1 MADTIANYTGNGT
14 QTDFVVPF
22 DYLKKSFVH
31 VYVDNGLTLL
41 TGGDYGDTGA
51 DYYFLDD
58 TTIRLKTA
66 PSEGEGIVVR
76 RYTSATERIVSFEDA
91 SILKATDL
99 DTSQLQ
105 AFHIAEE
112 ARDNV
117 KDAMLRDD
125 EGNWDAQNAR
135 IVNVADPVDD
145 QDAMTLGYYKND
157 KQSVI
162 DLKNETK
169 GYRDEALGF
178 RNEAEEF
185 KDTTEGYKD
194 DAEESKNLAKDW
206 AIKMDGKVVEE
217 GEEIDYSAKYWA
229 QSVAEMG
236 EAAKVVADNIED
248 VNTVADN
255 IDDVNTV
262 AGDLEGSFK
271 PPQFTDM
278 GRVGTGET
286 EEIEVTGG
294 NIKTVADSIEDVN
307 SVAGAIT
314 DGSLQTAIESVPITV
329 ENVRL
334 SNEAKEDAVAASN
347 KAKDWAI
354 KMDGKVTDEDTGL
367 EVDYS
372 SKYYADQAKA
382 SAEEANVS
390 ADVVTEAVTEGVSE
404 INTLSQ
410 QKITEITNAGT
421 DQVNTV
427 NTAGTTQ
434 VEAVNTAG
442 STQVSAVEDEGASQV
457 SAVTAEGT
465 KQTGLVTAEGTEQI
479 SLVEQKGDSVIA
491 IVDSSKDGLI
501 EELQTEGTTQI
512 GLIEAAGTTQV
523 GNVNT
528 AGTTQ
533 VGNVNDAGDTQVQ
546 AVNTAGTTQIAA
558 IGTAAEEA
566 IADLE
571 PYVAKA
577 QAWAEKTDGPVEG
590 GSYSAKYWA
599 NQASSGQLNADW
611 NETDSSNKGYIKN
624 KPDLSVY
631 AEKTYVDSALSSALV
646 YKGSVNTYANLPV
659 ASQKVGDMYN
669 VAQADSSHGIKAGD
683 NVAWNGSAWDVLAG
697 TTDLSAYLTKSSAAS
712 TYATKDD
719 LSSTNN
725 SIDTLETTVGTKAN
739 DSAVVKLTGNQTI
752 AGTKTFSSTI
762 AGNINGT
769 AKNVTE
775 KFSLTA
781 RGDIAYG
788 TNNGYVIDKSALAYW
803 NGRYND
809 NSSNLEYCRN
819 GNIVGT
825 TGNQT
830 IGGTKTFSSTIV
842 GSINGN
848 AATANTLKTARTI
861 NGTSFNGSAN
871 ININNIVSRGQVTAL
886 SGSTRGSIKGIQL
899 YEAYNN
905 GYPYQYGNVI
915 HMRGSR
921 ADYGGDN
928 EIMFTWNGTDRVFIR
943 SLRDT
948 ASAEWTE
955 WSELQVVRTDYG
967 RVGS

>member
-1 MADTIANYTGNGT
+1 MTNTIANYTGNGT

-31 VYVDNGLTLL
+31 VYVDNGLTIL

-66 PSEGEGIVVR
+66 PAEGEGIVVR

-117 KDAMLRDD
+117 KEAMLRGD

-178 RNEAEEF
+178 RNEAKEF
-185 KDTTEGYKD
+185 KDTAEGYKD

-229 QSVAEMG
+229 QSVAEVG

-248 VNTVADN
+248 VNSVADN

-286 EEIEVTGG
+286 EEIGVTGG
-294 NIKTVADSIEDVN
+294 NIKTVADNIEDVN
-307 SVAGAIT
+307 SVADAIQ
-314 DGSLQTAIESVPITV
+314 DGSLQMAIDSVPVTV

-334 SNEAKEDAVAASN
+334 SNEAKDGAVAASN

-354 KMDGKVTDEDTGL
+354 KMDGKVTDDEGL

-390 ADVVTEAVTEGVSE
+390 ADVATEAVTEGVSE
-404 INTLSQ
+404 INALSQ
-410 QKITEITNAGT
+410 QKVTEITNAGT
-421 DQVNTV
+421 TQVNNV

-434 VEAVNTAG
+434 VKAVNTAG
-442 STQVSAVEDEGASQV
+442 STQVDKVNTTGTTQVKAVNTAGSTQVKAVNTAGSTQV

-465 KQTGLVTAEGTEQI
+465 KQTGIVTAKGTEQI
-479 SLVEQKGDSVIA
+479 ALVGQKGDSVVA
-491 IVDSSKDGLI
+491 IIDSSKDGLI
-501 EELQTEGTTQI
+501 EELQTEGETQI
-512 GLIEAAGTTQV
+512 GLIETAGSTQV
-523 GNVNT
+523 GKVNT

-533 VGNVNDAGDTQVQ
+533 VKAVNTAGSTQVDK
-546 AVNTAGTTQIAA
+546 VNTAGTTQVKAVNTAGTAQIAA
-558 IGTAAEEA
+558 IGTATEEA

-571 PYVAKA
+571 PYVEKA
-577 QAWAEKTDGPVEG
+577 QAWAEKTDGHVEG

-599 NQASSGQLNADW
+599 NQALSAQFRADW

-631 AEKTYVDSALSSALV
+631 AKKTYVDSALSSALV

-669 VAQADSSHGIKAGD
+669 VARADSSHGIKAGD

-697 TTDLSAYLTKSSAAS
+697 AVDLSAYLTKSSASS
-712 TYATKDD
+712 TYATIDD
-719 LSSTNN
+719 LEATNN
-725 SIDTLETTVGTKAN
+725 SLDTLKTTVGTKAN

-752 AGTKTFSSTI
+752 AGTKTFS
-762 AGNINGT
+762 
-769 AKNVTE
+769 E
-775 KFSLTA
+775 
-781 RGDIAYG
+781 
-788 TNNGYVIDKSALAYW
+788 
-803 NGRYND
+803 
-809 NSSNLEYCRN
+809 
-819 GNIVGT
+819 
-825 TGNQT
+825 
-830 IGGTKTFSSTIV
+830 TIV

-848 AATANTLKTARTI
+848 AATADKLKTARTI

-921 ADYGGDN
+921 DDYGGDN
-928 EIMFTWNGTDRVFIR
+928 EIMFTWNDSDRVFIR
-943 SLRDT
+943 SLRN
-948 ASAEWTE
+948 SATSEWTK

>member
-31 VYVDNGLTLL
+31 VYVNNGFSLL

-66 PSEGEGIVVR
+66 PAEGEGIVVR

-125 EGNWDAQNAR
+125 EGNWDAQNTR

-145 QDAMTLGYYKND
+145 QDAMTLGYYKKD

-185 KDTTEGYKD
+185 KDTTKGYKD

-206 AIKMDGKVVEE
+206 AVKMDGKVVEE

-236 EAAKVVADNIED
+236 EAAKVVADNIDD

-255 IDDVNTV
+255 IDNVNTV
-262 AGDLEGSFK
+262 AGDLEGTFK

-294 NIKTVADSIEDVN
+294 NIKTVSDNIEDVN
-307 SVAGAIT
+307 SVASAIE
-314 DGSLQTAIESVPITV
+314 DGSLQTAIDSVPVTV

-334 SNEAKEDAVAASN
+334 SNEAKDGAVAASN

-354 KMDGKVTDEDTGL
+354 KMDGKVTDDAGL

-390 ADVVTEAVTEGVSE
+390 ADVVTEAVTEGVSQ
-404 INTLSQ
+404 INALSQ
-410 QKITEITNAGT
+410 QNVTEITNAGT
-421 DQVNTV
+421 EQVNNV
-427 NTAGTTQ
+427 NTAGTAQ

-465 KQTGLVTAEGTEQI
+465 KQTGLVTAEGTNQI
-479 SLVEQKGDSVIA
+479 TLVGQKGDSVIA
-491 IVDSSKDGLI
+491 TIDSSKDGLI
-501 EELQTEGTTQI
+501 EELQTEGTAQI
-512 GLIEAAGTTQV
+512 GLIETAGTTQV

-533 VGNVNDAGDTQVQ
+533 VSNVNDAGDTQVQ
-546 AVNTAGTTQIAA
+546 AVNTAGTNQISA

-571 PYVAKA
+571 PYVEKA

-646 YKGSVNTYANLPV
+646 YQGSVNTYADLPV

-683 NVAWNGSAWDVLAG
+683 NVAWNGTAWDVLAG
-697 TTDLSAYLTKSSAAS
+697 AVDLSAYLTKSSAAS
-712 TYATKDD
+712 TYATIDD
-719 LSSTNN
+719 LDTTNN

-769 AKNVTE
+769 ARNVTE
-775 KFSLTA
+775 RYTKTS
-781 RGDIAYG
+781 RGDIEYG
-788 TNNGYVIDKSALAYW
+788 ENNNYLIDKAALAFW
-803 NGRYND
+803 NGRYSGT
-809 NSSNLEYCRN
+809 SSNLEYCRY
-819 GNIVGT
+819 GT
-825 TGNQT
+825 IIDTTRDQT
-830 IGGTKTFSSTIV
+830 IGGTKTFSETIV

-848 AATANTLKTARTI
+848 AATADKLKTARTI

-905 GYPYQYGNVI
+905 GYPYSYGNVI
-915 HMRGSR
+915 HMRGARES
-921 ADYGGDN
+921 YGGDN

-948 ASAEWTE
+948 ATSEWTE

>member
-1 MADTIANYTGNGT
+1 MSYKDSRVSYSIQRAVSDGSLTRIAVTI
-14 QTDFVVPF
+14 V
-22 DYLKKSFVH
+22 YLDKDDVSVWIDGDEIPLEGAEQYKWSWDGDDILFEQPIPKGLE
-31 VYVDNGLTLL
+31 VYVRRNSYRAGMFNVFNGRAEFSNKSMDENFLQLL
-41 TGGDYGDTGA
+41 YLAQEYSDGSGLRDVY
-51 DYYFLDD
+51 DD
-58 TTIRLKTA
+58 INMNGHKITNV
-66 PSEGEGIVVR
+66 GE
-76 RYTSATERIVSFEDA
+76 ATEDTDVITYGQYKRDA
-91 SILKATDL
+91 
-99 DTSQLQ
+99 
-105 AFHIAEE
+105 
-112 ARDNV
+112 
-117 KDAMLRDD
+117 
-125 EGNWDAQNAR
+125 EGAK
-135 IVNVADPVDD
+135 VA
-145 QDAMTLGYYKND
+145 
-157 KQSVI
+157 
-162 DLKNETK
+162 
-169 GYRDEALGF
+169 RDEA
-178 RNEAEEF
+178 EAAR
-185 KDTTEGYKD
+185 
-194 DAEESKNLAKDW
+194 DAAQQARDEAQAYSDNAEANSSLAKDW
-206 AIKMDGKVVEE
+206 AVKMDGKVQEDGHEV
-217 GEEIDYSAKYWA
+217 DYSAKYWA
-229 QSVAEMG
+229 QSVSEMG
-236 EAAKVVADNIED
+236 NAALVVADNIED

-255 IDDVNTV
+255 IDDVNAV
-262 AGDLEGSFK
+262 AGDLVGTFK
-271 PPQFTDM
+271 PLQFTDM

-307 SVAGAIT
+307 SVAGAIE
-314 DGSLQTAIESVPITV
+314 DGSLQIAINSIPITV

-334 SNEAKEDAVAASN
+334 SNEAKDDAVAASN

-354 KMDGKVTDEDTGL
+354 KIDGKVADDAGL

-372 SKYYADQAKA
+372 SKYYANQAKA

-390 ADVVTEAVTEGVSE
+390 ADVATEAVTEGVSQ
-404 INTLSQ
+404 INALSQ
-410 QKITEITNAGT
+410 QKVTEITNAGT
-421 DQVNTV
+421 TQVNNV

-434 VEAVNTAG
+434 IEAVNTAG
-442 STQVSAVEDEGASQV
+442 ATQVSAVEDEGASQV

-465 KQTGLVTAEGTEQI
+465 KQSGLVTAKGTNQI
-479 SLVEQKGDSVIA
+479 TLVEQKGDSVIA
-491 IVDSSKDGLI
+491 TVDASKDGLI
-501 EELQTEGTTQI
+501 EELQTEGTTQV
-512 GLIEAAGTTQV
+512 GLIQTAGTTQV
-523 GNVNT
+523 GKVNT

-533 VGNVNDAGDTQVQ
+533 VSNVNDAGDTQVQ

-558 IGTAAEEA
+558 IGTTTEEA

-571 PYVAKA
+571 PYVEKA

-590 GSYSAKYWA
+590 DSYSAKYWA

-611 NETDSSNKGYIKN
+611 NETNSSNKGYIKN

-646 YKGSVNTYANLPV
+646 YQGSVNTYADLPV

-697 TTDLSAYLTKSSAAS
+697 AVDLSAYLTKSSAAS
-712 TYATKDD
+712 TYATIDD
-719 LSSTNN
+719 LDATNN
-725 SIDTLETTVGTKAN
+725 SIDTLEATVGTKAN

-769 AKNVTE
+769 ARNVTE
-775 KFSLTA
+775 SYTKTA
-781 RGDIAYG
+781 RGDIGYG
-788 TNNGYVIDKSALAYW
+788 ENNNYLIDKAALAFW
-803 NGRYND
+803 NGRYSGT
-809 NSSNLEYCRN
+809 SSNLEYCRY
-819 GNIVGT
+819 GT
-825 TGNQT
+825 IIDTTRDQT
-830 IGGTKTFSSTIV
+830 IGGTKTFSETIV

-848 AATANTLKTARTI
+848 AATADKLKTARTI
-861 NGTSFNGSAN
+861 NGTSFNGTAN
-871 ININNIVSRGQVTAL
+871 ININNIISRGQVTAL

-905 GYPYQYGNVI
+905 GYPYSHGNVI

-928 EIMFTWNGTDRVFIR
+928 EIMFTWNGEDRVFIR

-948 ASAEWTE
+948 ATSEWTE

>member
-31 VYVDNGLTLL
+31 VYVNNGPSLL

-66 PSEGEGIVVR
+66 PAEGEGIVVR

-125 EGNWDAQNAR
+125 EGNWDAQNTR

-145 QDAMTLGYYKND
+145 QDAMTLGYYKKD

-185 KDTTEGYKD
+185 KDTTKGYKD

-206 AIKMDGKVVEE
+206 AVKMDGKVVEE

-229 QSVAEMG
+229 QSVSKMG
-236 EAAKVVADNIED
+236 NAALVVADNIED

-262 AGDLEGSFK
+262 AGDLVGTVK

-278 GRVGTGET
+278 GRVGSGET

-294 NIKTVADSIEDVN
+294 NIKTVADNIEDVN
-307 SVAGAIT
+307 SVASAIE
-314 DGSLQTAIESVPITV
+314 DGSLQIAIDSVPVTV

-334 SNEAKEDAVAASN
+334 SNEAKDDAVAASN
-347 KAKDWAI
+347 KAKDWAT
-354 KMDGKVTDEDTGL
+354 KMDGKVTDDAGL

-390 ADVVTEAVTEGVSE
+390 ADVVTEAVTGGVSQ
-404 INTLSQ
+404 INALSQ
-410 QKITEITNAGT
+410 QKVTEITNAGT
-421 DQVNTV
+421 AQVNNV

-465 KQTGLVTAEGTEQI
+465 KQIGLVTAEGTNQI

-491 IVDSSKDGLI
+491 TVNSSKDGLI
-501 EELQTEGTTQI
+501 AELQTEGTTQI
-512 GLIEAAGTTQV
+512 GLIQTAGTTQV

-533 VGNVNDAGDTQVQ
+533 VSNVNDAGDTQVQ
-546 AVNTAGTTQIAA
+546 AVNTAGATQIAA
-558 IGTAAEEA
+558 IGTTTEEA

-571 PYVAKA
+571 SYVEKA

-646 YKGSVNTYANLPV
+646 YQGSVNTYADLPV

-697 TTDLSAYLTKSSAAS
+697 AVDLSAYLTKSSAAS
-712 TYATKDD
+712 TYATIDD
-719 LSSTNN
+719 LDATNN

-739 DSAVVKLTGNQTI
+739 DSAVVKLTGDQTI

-769 AKNVTE
+769 ARNVTE
-775 KFSLTA
+775 RYTKMG
-781 RGDIAYG
+781 RGDIGYG
-788 TNNGYVIDKSALAYW
+788 ENNNYLIDKAALAFW
-803 NGRYND
+803 NGRYSRS
-809 NSSNLEYCRN
+809 SSNLEYCRY
-819 GNIVGT
+819 GIIIDT
-825 TGNQT
+825 TRDQT
-830 IGGTKTFSSTIV
+830 IGGTKTFSETIV

-848 AATANTLKTARTI
+848 ADTADKLKTARTI
-861 NGTSFNGSAN
+861 NGTSFNGTAN

-905 GYPYQYGNVI
+905 GYPYSYGNVI
-915 HMRGSR
+915 HMRGSS

-928 EIMFTWNGTDRVFIR
+928 EIMFTWDGTDRVFIR
-943 SLRDT
+943 SLKDT
-948 ASAEWTE
+948 ATSEWTK

>member
-66 PSEGEGIVVR
+66 PAEGEGIVVR

-105 AFHIAEE
+105 AFHVAEE
-112 ARDNV
+112 ARDNA

-178 RNEAEEF
+178 RNEAEGF
-185 KDTTEGYKD
+185 KDTAEGYKD

-229 QSVAEMG
+229 QSVAEVG

-294 NIKTVADSIEDVN
+294 NIKTVADNIEDVN
-307 SVAGAIT
+307 SVAGAIE
-314 DGSLQTAIESVPITV
+314 DGSLQIAIDSVPVTV

-334 SNEAKEDAVAASN
+334 SNEAKDGAVAASN

-354 KMDGKVTDEDTGL
+354 KMDGKVTDDAGL

-372 SKYYADQAKA
+372 SKYYAVQAKA

-390 ADVVTEAVTEGVSE
+390 ADVATEAVTEGVSQ

-410 QKITEITNAGT
+410 QKVTEITSAGT
-421 DQVNTV
+421 TQVNNV

-465 KQTGLVTAEGTEQI
+465 KQSGLVTSKGTEQI
-479 SLVEQKGDSVIA
+479 ALVGQKGDSVVA
-491 IVDSSKDGLI
+491 IIESSKDGLI
-501 EELQTEGTTQI
+501 EELQTEGETQI
-512 GLIEAAGTTQV
+512 GLIETAGTTQV
-523 GNVNT
+523 GKVNT

-571 PYVAKA
+571 SYVEKA

-599 NQASSGQLNADW
+599 NQALSGQLNADW

-669 VAQADSSHGIKAGD
+669 VAQADSSHNIKAGD

-697 TTDLSAYLTKSSAAS
+697 TVDLSAYLTKSSASS
-712 TYATKDD
+712 TYATIDD
-719 LSSTNN
+719 LDATNN
-725 SIDTLETTVGTKAN
+725 SLDTLETTVGTKAN

-769 AKNVTE
+769 ARNVIERYT
-775 KFSLTA
+775 KTSS
-781 RGDIAYG
+781 GDIEYG
-788 TNNGYVIDKSALAYW
+788 ENNNYLIDKAALAFW
-803 NGRYND
+803 NGRYSGT
-809 NSSNLEYCRN
+809 SSYLEFCRY
-819 GNIVGT
+819 GT
-825 TGNQT
+825 IIDTTRDQT
-830 IGGTKTFSSTIV
+830 IGGTKTFSKTIV

-848 AATANTLKTARTI
+848 AATADKLKTARTI

-871 ININNIVSRGQVTAL
+871 ININNIVSRGLVTAL

-905 GYPYQYGNVI
+905 GYPYSYGNVI

-921 ADYGGDN
+921 ESYGGDN
-928 EIMFTWNGTDRVFIR
+928 EIMFTWDGTDRVFIR
-943 SLRDT
+943 SLKDT
-948 ASAEWTE
+948 ATSEWTE

>member
-1 MADTIANYTGNGT
+1 MADTITNYTGNGT

-66 PSEGEGIVVR
+66 PAEGEGIVVR

-125 EGNWDAQNAR
+125 EGNWDAQNTR

-145 QDAMTLGYYKND
+145 QDAMTLGYYLND

-185 KDTTEGYKD
+185 KDTAEGYKD

-236 EAAKVVADNIED
+236 EAAIVVADNIED
-248 VNTVADN
+248 VTTVADN

-286 EEIEVTGG
+286 EEIEITGG
-294 NIKTVADSIEDVN
+294 NIKTVADNIEDVN
-307 SVAGAIT
+307 SVADAIQ
-314 DGSLQTAIESVPITV
+314 DGSLQTAIDSVPVTV

-334 SNEAKEDAVAASN
+334 SNEAKDGAVAASN

-354 KMDGKVTDEDTGL
+354 KMDGKVTDDAGL

-390 ADVVTEAVTEGVSE
+390 ADVATEAVTEGVSE

-410 QKITEITNAGT
+410 QKVTEITNAGT
-421 DQVNTV
+421 TQVNNV

-479 SLVEQKGDSVIA
+479 ALVGQKGDSVIA
-491 IVDSSKDGLI
+491 IIDSSKDGLI
-501 EELQTEGTTQI
+501 EELQTEGETQI
-512 GLIEAAGTTQV
+512 GLIETAGSTQV
-523 GNVNT
+523 GKVNT

-571 PYVAKA
+571 PYVEKA

-611 NETDSSNKGYIKN
+611 NETDSSNSGYIKN

-646 YKGSVNTYANLPV
+646 YQGSVNTYADLPV

-697 TTDLSAYLTKSSAAS
+697 AVDLSAYLTKSSAAS
-712 TYATKDD
+712 TYATIDD
-719 LSSTNN
+719 LDATNN
-725 SIDTLETTVGTKAN
+725 SINTLKTTVGTKAN

-769 AKNVTE
+769 ARNVTE
-775 KFSLTA
+775 RYTKTSS
-781 RGDIAYG
+781 GDIEYG
-788 TNNGYVIDKSALAYW
+788 ENNNYLIDKAALAFW
-803 NGRYND
+803 NGRYSGT
-809 NSSNLEYCRN
+809 SSNLEYCRY
-819 GNIVGT
+819 GT
-825 TGNQT
+825 IIDTTRDQT
-830 IGGTKTFSSTIV
+830 IGGTKTFSKTIV

-848 AATANTLKTARTI
+848 AATADRLKTARTI
-861 NGTSFNGSAN
+861 NGTSFNGTAN

-905 GYPYQYGNVI
+905 GYPYQCGNVI
-915 HMRGSR
+915 HMRGAR

-928 EIMFTWNGTDRVFIR
+928 EIMFTWQGTDRVFIR

-948 ASAEWTE
+948 ASSEWTK

>member
-22 DYLKKSFVH
+22 DYLKKSFVR
-31 VYVDNGLTLL
+31 VYLDSSTLL

-51 DYYFLDD
+51 DYYFLDK
-58 TTIRLKTA
+58 TTVRLKTA
-66 PSEGEGIVVR
+66 PADGVLVTIR
-76 RYTSATERIVSFEDA
+76 RYTSATERIVSFKDA
-91 SILKATDL
+91 SLLKANDL

-105 AFHIAEE
+105 SFHIAEE
-112 ARDNV
+112 ARDVINDALI
-117 KDAMLRDD
+117 KDDD
-125 EGNWDAQNAR
+125 GNWDAQGNR
-135 IVNVADPVDD
+135 ITNVGDPVDGK
-145 QDAMTLGYYKND
+145 DAINLEWYNKDAGKVQQN
-157 KQSVI
+157 
-162 DLKNETK
+162 
-169 GYRDEALGF
+169 RDESLQFRNEAEGF

-206 AIKMDGKVVEE
+206 AVKMDGKVVEE
-217 GEEIDYSAKYWA
+217 GKEIDYSAKYWA
-229 QSVAEMG
+229 QSVAEIG

-294 NIKTVADSIEDVN
+294 NIKTVADNIEDIN
-307 SVAGAIT
+307 SVAGAIE
-314 DGSLQTAIESVPITV
+314 DGSLQIAIDSVPVTV

-334 SNEAKEDAVAASN
+334 SNEAKDGAVAASN

-354 KMDGKVTDEDTGL
+354 KMDGKVTDDAGL

-390 ADVVTEAVTEGVSE
+390 ADVATEAVTEGVSQ
-404 INTLSQ
+404 IKTLSQ
-410 QKITEITNAGT
+410 QKVTEITNAGT
-421 DQVNTV
+421 TQVNKV

-434 VEAVNTAG
+434 VKAVNTAG

-465 KQTGLVTAEGTEQI
+465 KQIERVTAKGTNQI
-479 SLVEQKGDSVIA
+479 TLVGQKGDSVIA
-491 IVDSSKDGLI
+491 ILESSKDGLI
-501 EELQTEGTTQI
+501 EELQTEGETQI
-512 GLIEAAGTTQV
+512 GLIETAGTTQV

-590 GSYSAKYWA
+590 DSYGAKYWA
-599 NQASSGQLNADW
+599 NQAARGQINADW

-631 AEKTYVDSALSSALV
+631 AEKTYVDSTLSSALV
-646 YKGSVNTYANLPV
+646 YKGSVKTYDNLPV

-669 VAQADSSHGIKAGD
+669 VSQADSAHKIKAGD
-683 NVAWNGSAWDVLAG
+683 NVAWDGRVWDVLAG
-697 TTDLSAYLTKSSAAS
+697 TVDLSAFLTKSSASS
-712 TYATKDD
+712 TYATIDD
-719 LSSTNN
+719 LDATNN
-725 SIDTLETTVGTKAN
+725 SIDTLETNVGTKAN
-739 DSAVVKLTGNQTI
+739 DSAVVKL
-752 AGTKTFSSTI
+752 
-762 AGNINGT
+762 
-769 AKNVTE
+769 
-775 KFSLTA
+775 
-781 RGDIAYG
+781 
-788 TNNGYVIDKSALAYW
+788 
-803 NGRYND
+803 
-809 NSSNLEYCRN
+809 
-819 GNIVGT
+819 

-848 AATANTLKTARTI
+848 AATANALKTARTI

-871 ININNIVSRGQVTAL
+871 IDINNIVSRGLVTAL
-886 SGSTRGSIKGIQL
+886 TGSTRGSIKGIQL

-921 ADYGGDN
+921 EEHGGDN

-948 ASAEWTE
+948 ASSEWTA

>member
-1 MADTIANYTGNGT
+1 MTNTIANYTGNGT

-31 VYVDNGLTLL
+31 VYVDNGLTIL

-66 PSEGEGIVVR
+66 PAEGEGIVVR

-117 KDAMLRDD
+117 KEAMLRGD

-178 RNEAEEF
+178 RNEAKEF
-185 KDTTEGYKD
+185 KDTAEGYKD

-229 QSVAEMG
+229 QSVAEVG

-248 VNTVADN
+248 VNSVADN

-286 EEIEVTGG
+286 EEIGVTGG
-294 NIKTVADSIEDVN
+294 NIKTVADNIEDVN
-307 SVAGAIT
+307 SVADAIQ
-314 DGSLQTAIESVPITV
+314 DGSLQMAIDSVPVTV

-334 SNEAKEDAVAASN
+334 SNEAKDGAVAASN

-354 KMDGKVTDEDTGL
+354 KMDGKVTDDEGL

-390 ADVVTEAVTEGVSE
+390 ADVATEAVTEGVSE
-404 INTLSQ
+404 INALSQ
-410 QKITEITNAGT
+410 QKVTEITNAGT
-421 DQVNTV
+421 TQVNNV

-434 VEAVNTAG
+434 VKAVNTAG
-442 STQVSAVEDEGASQV
+442 STQVDKVNTAGTTQVKAVNTAGSTQVKAVNTAGSTQV

-465 KQTGLVTAEGTEQI
+465 KQTGIVTAKGTEQI
-479 SLVEQKGDSVIA
+479 ALVGQKGDSVVA
-491 IVDSSKDGLI
+491 IIDSSKDGLI
-501 EELQTEGTTQI
+501 EELQTEGETQI
-512 GLIEAAGTTQV
+512 GLIETAGSTQV
-523 GNVNT
+523 GKVNT

-533 VGNVNDAGDTQVQ
+533 VKAVNTAGSTQVDK
-546 AVNTAGTTQIAA
+546 VNTAGTTQVKAVNTAGTAQIAA
-558 IGTAAEEA
+558 IGTATEEA

-571 PYVAKA
+571 PYVEKA
-577 QAWAEKTDGPVEG
+577 QAWAEKTDGHVEG
-590 GSYSAKYWA
+590 DSYSAKYWA
-599 NQASSGQLNADW
+599 NQALSAQFMADW

-631 AEKTYVDSALSSALV
+631 AKKTYVDSALSSALV

-669 VAQADSSHGIKAGD
+669 VARADSSHGIKAGD

-697 TTDLSAYLTKSSAAS
+697 AVDLSAYLTKSSASS
-712 TYATKDD
+712 TYATIDD
-719 LSSTNN
+719 LEATNN
-725 SIDTLETTVGTKAN
+725 SLDTLKTTVGTKAN

-752 AGTKTFSSTI
+752 AGTKTFS
-762 AGNINGT
+762 
-769 AKNVTE
+769 E
-775 KFSLTA
+775 
-781 RGDIAYG
+781 
-788 TNNGYVIDKSALAYW
+788 
-803 NGRYND
+803 
-809 NSSNLEYCRN
+809 
-819 GNIVGT
+819 
-825 TGNQT
+825 
-830 IGGTKTFSSTIV
+830 TIV

-848 AATANTLKTARTI
+848 AATADKLKTARTI

-921 ADYGGDN
+921 DDYGGDN
-928 EIMFTWNGTDRVFIR
+928 EIMFTWNGSDRVFIR
-943 SLRDT
+943 SLSN
-948 ASAEWTE
+948 SATSEWTK

>member
-1 MADTIANYTGNGT
+1 MADTIANYIGNGT

-22 DYLKKSFVH
+22 DYLKKRFVH
-31 VYVDNGLTLL
+31 VYIDNGLTLL

-66 PSEGEGIVVR
+66 PAKGEDIVVR
-76 RYTSATERIVSFEDA
+76 RYTPATERIVSFEDA

-112 ARDNV
+112 ARDNA

-145 QDAMTLGYYKND
+145 QDAMTLGYYLND

-178 RNEAEEF
+178 RNKAEEF
-185 KDTTEGYKD
+185 KNTTKGYKD
-194 DAEESKNLAKDW
+194 DAEESKNIAKDW
-206 AIKMDGKVVEE
+206 ASKMDGKVVEE
-217 GEEIDYSAKYWA
+217 GKEIDYSAKYWA

-236 EAAKVVADNIED
+236 EAAKVVANNIED

-255 IDDVNTV
+255 IDDVNKV

-271 PPQFTDM
+271 PPKFTNM

-286 EEIEVTGG
+286 EELEVTGG
-294 NIKTVADSIEDVN
+294 NIKTVADNIEDVH
-307 SVAGAIT
+307 SVAGTIK
-314 DGSLQTAIESVPITV
+314 DGSLQTAIDSVPVTV

-334 SNEAKEDAVAASN
+334 SNKAKDDAVAASN

-354 KMDGKVTDEDTGL
+354 KMDSKVTDDEGL
-367 EVDYS
+367 GVDYS

-390 ADVVTEAVTEGVSE
+390 ADVATEAATEGVSQ
-404 INTLSQ
+404 IKALAK
-410 QKITEITNAGT
+410 QKVTEITNAGT
-421 DQVNTV
+421 TQVNNV

-434 VEAVNTAG
+434 VKAVNTAG

-457 SAVTAEGT
+457 SAVAAEGT
-465 KQTGLVTAEGTEQI
+465 KQSGLVAAKGTEQI
-479 SLVEQKGDSVIA
+479 ALVGQKGDSVVA
-491 IVDSSKDGLI
+491 ILDSSKDGLI
-501 EELQTEGTTQI
+501 EELQTEGATQI
-512 GLIEAAGTTQV
+512 GLIETAGTTQV

-546 AVNTAGTTQIAA
+546 AVNTAGATQIAA
-558 IGTAAEEA
+558 IGTTAEKA

-571 PYVAKA
+571 PYVEKA

-590 GSYSAKYWA
+590 DSYSAKYWA
-599 NQASSGQLNADW
+599 NQAARGQLNADW
-611 NETDSSNKGYIKN
+611 NETDSSNKGYIMN

-631 AEKTYVDSALSSALV
+631 AEKAYVDSALSSALV
-646 YKGSVNTYANLPV
+646 YKGSVDTYANLPV
-659 ASQKVGDMYN
+659 ESQKVGDMYN
-669 VAQADSSHGIKAGD
+669 VAQADSSHNIKAGD
-683 NVAWNGSAWDVLAG
+683 NVAWNGSAWDALAG
-697 TTDLSAYLTKSSAAS
+697 TVDLSAYLTKSSASS
-712 TYATKDD
+712 TYATIDD
-719 LSSTNN
+719 LDATNN
-725 SIDTLETTVGTKAN
+725 SLDTLETTVGTKAN

-769 AKNVTE
+769 ARNVTE
-775 KFSLTA
+775 KFSMTA
-781 RGDIAYG
+781 RGDIEYG
-788 TNNGYVIDKSALAYW
+788 TNNGYVVDKTVLAHW
-803 NGRYND
+803 NGRYN
-809 NSSNLEYCRN
+809 NSSSSLEFCRN
-819 GNIVGT
+819 GDIVGT

-861 NGTSFNGSAN
+861 NGTSFDGSAN
-871 ININNIVSRGQVTAL
+871 IDINNIVSRGLVTAL

-905 GYPYQYGNVI
+905 GYPYQYGNII
-915 HMRGSR
+915 HMRG
-921 ADYGGDN
+921 AKEAYGGDN
-928 EIMFTWNGTDRVFIR
+928 EIMFTWHGTDRVFIR

-948 ASAEWTE
+948 ASSEWTA

>member
-66 PSEGEGIVVR
+66 PAEGEGIVVR

-125 EGNWDAQNAR
+125 EGNWDAQNTR

-145 QDAMTLGYYKND
+145 QDAMTLGYYKKD

-185 KDTTEGYKD
+185 KDTTKGYKD

-206 AIKMDGKVVEE
+206 AVKMDGKVVEE

-236 EAAKVVADNIED
+236 EAAKVVADNIDD

-262 AGDLEGSFK
+262 AGDLEGTFK

-278 GRVGTGET
+278 GRVGSGET

-294 NIKTVADSIEDVN
+294 NIKTVADNIEDVN
-307 SVAGAIT
+307 SVAGAIE
-314 DGSLQTAIESVPITV
+314 DGSLQTAIDSIPVTV

-334 SNEAKEDAVAASN
+334 SNEAKDDAVAASN
-347 KAKDWAI
+347 KAKDWAT
-354 KMDGKVTDEDTGL
+354 KMDGKVTDDAGL

-390 ADVVTEAVTEGVSE
+390 ADVVTEAVTDGVSQ
-404 INTLSQ
+404 INALSQ
-410 QKITEITNAGT
+410 QKVTEITNAGT
-421 DQVNTV
+421 EQVNNV
-427 NTAGTTQ
+427 NTAGTAQ

-465 KQTGLVTAEGTEQI
+465 KQTGLVTAKGTNQI
-479 SLVEQKGDSVIA
+479 TLVEQKGDSVIA
-491 IVDSSKDGLI
+491 TIDSSKDGLI

-512 GLIEAAGTTQV
+512 GLIKTAGTTQV

-533 VGNVNDAGDTQVQ
+533 VSNVNDAGDTQVQ

-571 PYVAKA
+571 PYVEKA

-611 NETDSSNKGYIKN
+611 NEKDSSNKGYIKN

-646 YKGSVNTYANLPV
+646 YQGSVNTYADLPV

-683 NVAWNGSAWDVLAG
+683 NVAWNGTAWDVLAG
-697 TTDLSAYLTKSSAAS
+697 AVDLSAYLTKSSAAS
-712 TYATKDD
+712 TYATIDD
-719 LSSTNN
+719 LDTTNN

-769 AKNVTE
+769 ARNVTE
-775 KFSLTA
+775 RYTKTS
-781 RGDIAYG
+781 RGDIGYG
-788 TNNGYVIDKSALAYW
+788 ENNNYLIDKAALAFW
-803 NGRYND
+803 NGRYSGT
-809 NSSNLEYCRN
+809 SSNLEYCRY
-819 GNIVGT
+819 GT
-825 TGNQT
+825 IIDTTRDQT
-830 IGGTKTFSSTIV
+830 IGGTKTFSETIV

-848 AATANTLKTARTI
+848 AATADKLKTARTI

-905 GYPYQYGNVI
+905 GYPYSYGNVI
-915 HMRGSR
+915 HMSGSR

-928 EIMFTWNGTDRVFIR
+928 EIMFTWKGTDRVFIR

-948 ASAEWTE
+948 GPSEWTE

>member
-66 PSEGEGIVVR
+66 PAEGEGIVVR
-76 RYTSATERIVSFEDA
+76 RYTSATKRIVSFEDA

-117 KDAMLRDD
+117 KDAMLRDV
-125 EGNWDAQNAR
+125 EGNWDAQNTR

-178 RNEAEEF
+178 RNEAEEI
-185 KDTTEGYKD
+185 KDTTKGYKD

-255 IDDVNTV
+255 IDDVKTV

-294 NIKTVADSIEDVN
+294 NIKTVADNIEDVN
-307 SVAGAIT
+307 SVAGAIE
-314 DGSLQTAIESVPITV
+314 DGSLQVAIDSVPVTV

-334 SNEAKEDAVAASN
+334 SNEAKDDAVAASN

-354 KMDGKVTDEDTGL
+354 KMDGKVTDDAGL

-372 SKYYADQAKA
+372 SKYYADQAKS

-390 ADVVTEAVTEGVSE
+390 ADVATEAVTDGVSQ

-410 QKITEITNAGT
+410 QKVTEITKAGT
-421 DQVNTV
+421 TQVNNV

-434 VEAVNTAG
+434 IEAVNTAG

-479 SLVEQKGDSVIA
+479 ALVGQKGDSVIA
-491 IVDSSKDGLI
+491 ILASSKDGLI

-512 GLIEAAGTTQV
+512 GLIETAGSTQV
-523 GNVNT
+523 GKVNT
-528 AGTTQ
+528 VGTTQ

-571 PYVAKA
+571 PYVEKA

-590 GSYSAKYWA
+590 DSYSAKYWA
-599 NQASSGQLNADW
+599 NQAARGQLNADW
-611 NETDSSNKGYIKN
+611 KETDSSNKGYIKN

-646 YKGSVNTYANLPV
+646 YKGTVKTYANLPV
-659 ASQKVGDMYN
+659 ASQKVGDVYN
-669 VAQADSSHGIKAGD
+669 IAQDDSAHKIKAGD
-683 NVAWNGSAWDVLAG
+683 NVAWDGRVWDVLAG
-697 TTDLSAYLTKSSAAS
+697 TVDLSAYLTKSSAAS
-712 TYATKDD
+712 TYATIDD
-719 LSSTNN
+719 LDATNN
-725 SIDTLETTVGTKAN
+725 SLDTLETTVGTKAN

-769 AKNVTE
+769 ARNVTE
-775 KFSLTA
+775 KFSMTA
-781 RGDIAYG
+781 RGDIGYG
-788 TNNGYVIDKSALAYW
+788 TNNGYVLDKTALAYW
-803 NGRYND
+803 DGRYN
-809 NSSNLEYCRN
+809 NSSSNLEYCRN
-819 GNIVGT
+819 GSIVGT
-825 TGNQT
+825 IGNQT
-830 IGGTKTFSSTIV
+830 IDGTKTFSSTIV

-886 SGSTRGSIKGIQL
+886 SDSTRGSIEGIQL
-899 YEAYNN
+899 YEVYNN
-905 GYPYQYGNVI
+905 GYPYRYGNVI
-915 HMRGSR
+915 HMRGTG
-921 ADYGGDN
+921 AAYGGDN
-928 EIMFTWNGTDRVFIR
+928 EIMFTWSGTDRVFIR
-943 SLRDT
+943 SLSDT
-948 ASAEWTE
+948 ASSTWTK

>member
-66 PSEGEGIVVR
+66 PAEGEGIVVR

-178 RNEAEEF
+178 RNEAEGF

-194 DAEESKNLAKDW
+194 DAEKSKNLAKDW

-217 GEEIDYSAKYWA
+217 GEQIDYSAKYWA

-294 NIKTVADSIEDVN
+294 NIKTVADNIEDVN
-307 SVAGAIT
+307 SVADAIQ
-314 DGSLQTAIESVPITV
+314 DGSLQTAIDSVPVTV

-334 SNEAKEDAVAASN
+334 SNEAKDGAVAASN

-354 KMDGKVTDEDTGL
+354 KMDGKVTDDAGL

-372 SKYYADQAKA
+372 SKYYANQAKA

-390 ADVVTEAVTEGVSE
+390 ADVVTEAVTEGVSQ

-410 QKITEITNAGT
+410 QKVTEITNAGT
-421 DQVNTV
+421 TQVNNV

-434 VEAVNTAG
+434 VQAVNTAG
-442 STQVSAVEDEGASQV
+442 STQVSAVEDEGDSQV

-465 KQTGLVTAEGTEQI
+465 KQSGLVTSKGTEQI
-479 SLVEQKGDSVIA
+479 TLVGQKGDSVIA
-491 IVDSSKDGLI
+491 IIDSSKDGLI
-501 EELQTEGTTQI
+501 EELQTEGETQI
-512 GLIEAAGTTQV
+512 GLIETAGTTQV

-546 AVNTAGTTQIAA
+546 AVNTAGTNQIAA

-571 PYVAKA
+571 PYVEKA

-697 TTDLSAYLTKSSAAS
+697 TVDLSAYLTKSSAAS
-712 TYATKDD
+712 TYATIDD
-719 LSSTNN
+719 LDTTNN
-725 SIDTLETTVGTKAN
+725 SLDTLETTVGTKAN

-769 AKNVTE
+769 ARNVTE
-775 KFSLTA
+775 KFSLSA
-781 RGDIAYG
+781 RGDIEYG
-788 TNNGYVIDKSALAYW
+788 TNNGYVIDKTALAYW
-803 NGRYND
+803 TGRYN
-809 NSSNLEYCRN
+809 NSFSNLEYCRN

-871 ININNIVSRGQVTAL
+871 ININNIVSRGLVTAL

-921 ADYGGDN
+921 ESYGGDN
-928 EIMFTWNGTDRVFIR
+928 EIMFTWQDTDRVFIR

-948 ASAEWTE
+948 ATSEWTK

>member
-51 DYYFLDD
+51 GYYFLDD

-66 PSEGEGIVVR
+66 PAEGEGIVVR

-99 DTSQLQ
+99 DMSQLQ
-105 AFHIAEE
+105 SFHIAEE

-125 EGNWDAQNAR
+125 EGNWDAQNSR

-178 RNEAEEF
+178 RNEAEEI
-185 KDTTEGYKD
+185 KDTAEGYKD

-229 QSVAEMG
+229 KSVAKMG

-271 PPQFTDM
+271 HPQFTDM

-286 EEIEVTGG
+286 EEIGITGG
-294 NIKTVADSIEDVN
+294 NIRTVADNIEDVN
-307 SVAGAIT
+307 SVAGAIE
-314 DGSLQTAIESVPITV
+314 DGSLQIAIDSVPVTV

-334 SNEAKEDAVAASN
+334 SNEAKDGAVAAFN

-354 KMDGKVTDEDTGL
+354 KMDGKVTDDAGL

-390 ADVVTEAVTEGVSE
+390 ADVVTEAVTEGISH

-410 QKITEITNAGT
+410 QKVTEITNAGT
-421 DQVNTV
+421 TQVNNV

-479 SLVEQKGDSVIA
+479 ALVGQKGDSIVAIIA
-491 IVDSSKDGLI
+491 SSKDGLI
-501 EELQTEGTTQI
+501 KELQTEGKTQI
-512 GLIEAAGTTQV
+512 GLIETAGTTQV

-546 AVNTAGTTQIAA
+546 AVNTVGTNQLAA

-571 PYVAKA
+571 HYVEKA

-611 NETDSSNKGYIKN
+611 NETDSSSKGYIKN

-697 TTDLSAYLTKSSAAS
+697 AVDLSAYLTKSSAAS
-712 TYATKDD
+712 TYATIDD
-719 LSSTNN
+719 LDATNN
-725 SIDTLETTVGTKAN
+725 SLDTLKTTVGTKAN

-769 AKNVTE
+769 ARNVTE
-775 KFSLTA
+775 KFSMTA
-781 RGDIAYG
+781 RGDLEYG
-788 TNNGYVIDKSALAYW
+788 TNNGYVIGKTALAYW
-803 NGRYND
+803 NGRYN
-809 NSSNLEYCRN
+809 NSSSNLEFCRK
-819 GNIVGT
+819 GSIVGT
-825 TGNQT
+825 TDNQT
-830 IGGTKTFSSTIV
+830 IGGTKTFSETIV

-848 AATANTLKTARTI
+848 AATADKLKTARTI
-861 NGTSFNGSAN
+861 NGTSFNGTAN
-871 ININNIVSRGQVTAL
+871 ININNIVSGGQVTAL

-905 GYPYQYGNVI
+905 GYPYPYGNVI

-921 ADYGGDN
+921 EEYGGDN
-928 EIMFTWNGTDRVFIR
+928 EIMFTWHGTNRVFIR

-948 ASAEWTE
+948 ANSEWTK

>member
-31 VYVDNGLTLL
+31 VYVNNGLTLL

-66 PSEGEGIVVR
+66 PAEGEGIVVR

-125 EGNWDAQNAR
+125 ESNWDAQNTR

-145 QDAMTLGYYKND
+145 QDAMTLGYYKKD

-185 KDTTEGYKD
+185 KDTAEGYKNE
-194 DAEESKNLAKDW
+194 AEESKNLAKDW
-206 AIKMDGKVVEE
+206 AVKMDGKVVEE

-236 EAAKVVADNIED
+236 EAAKVVADNIDD

-255 IDDVNTV
+255 IDDVNKV
-262 AGDLEGSFK
+262 AGDLEGTFK

-294 NIKTVADSIEDVN
+294 NIKTVADNIEDVN
-307 SVAGAIT
+307 KVADAIE
-314 DGSLQTAIESVPITV
+314 DGSLQTAIDSVPVTV

-334 SNEAKEDAVAASN
+334 SNEAKDDAVAASN
-347 KAKDWAI
+347 KAKDWAVKI
-354 KMDGKVTDEDTGL
+354 DGKVTDDAGL

-390 ADVVTEAVTEGVSE
+390 ADVVTEAVTDGVSQ
-404 INTLSQ
+404 INALSQ
-410 QKITEITNAGT
+410 QKVTEITNAGT
-421 DQVNTV
+421 EQVNNV

-465 KQTGLVTAEGTEQI
+465 KQSGLVTAEGTNQI
-479 SLVEQKGDSVIA
+479 TLVEQKGNSVIA
-491 IVDSSKDGLI
+491 TVNASKDGLI

-512 GLIEAAGTTQV
+512 GLIETAGTTQV

-533 VGNVNDAGDTQVQ
+533 VSNVNDAGDTQVQ

-571 PYVAKA
+571 PYVEKA

-646 YKGSVNTYANLPV
+646 YQGSVNTYADLPV

-697 TTDLSAYLTKSSAAS
+697 AVDLSAYLTKSSAAS
-712 TYATKDD
+712 TYATIDD
-719 LSSTNN
+719 LDATNN

-769 AKNVTE
+769 ARNVTE
-775 KFSLTA
+775 RYTKTS
-781 RGDIAYG
+781 RGDIGYG
-788 TNNGYVIDKSALAYW
+788 ENNNYLIDKAALAFW
-803 NGRYND
+803 NGRYRGT
-809 NSSNLEYCRN
+809 SSNLEYCRY
-819 GNIVGT
+819 GT
-825 TGNQT
+825 IIDTTRDQT
-830 IGGTKTFSSTIV
+830 IGGTKTFSETIV

-848 AATANTLKTARTI
+848 AATADKLKTAITI
-861 NGTSFNGSAN
+861 NGTSFNGTAN

-905 GYPYQYGNVI
+905 GYPYSYGNVI
-915 HMRGSR
+915 HMSGARES
-921 ADYGGDN
+921 YSGDN

-948 ASAEWTE
+948 ATSEWTE

>member
-1 MADTIANYTGNGT
+1 MADTIANYKGNGT

-31 VYVDNGLTLL
+31 VYVNNGLSLL

-66 PSEGEGIVVR
+66 PAEGEGIVVR

-117 KDAMLRDD
+117 KDAMLRDT
-125 EGNWDAQNAR
+125 EGNWDAQNTR
-135 IVNVADPVDD
+135 IVKVADPVDD
-145 QDAMTLGYYKND
+145 QDAMTLGYYKKD

-185 KDTTEGYKD
+185 RDTTEGYKN

-206 AIKMDGKVVEE
+206 AVKMDGKVVEE

-236 EAAKVVADNIED
+236 EVAKVVADNIDD

-262 AGDLEGSFK
+262 AGDLEGTFK

-294 NIKTVADSIEDVN
+294 NIKTVADSIEDIN
-307 SVAGAIT
+307 SVAGAIK
-314 DGSLQTAIESVPITV
+314 DGSLQTAIDFVPVTV

-334 SNEAKEDAVAASN
+334 SNEAKDDAVDASN

-354 KMDGKVTDEDTGL
+354 KLAGKVTDDAGL

-372 SKYYADQAKA
+372 SKYYANQAKA

-390 ADVVTEAVTEGVSE
+390 ADVATEAVTEGVSQ

-410 QKITEITNAGT
+410 QKVTEITNAGVT
-421 DQVNTV
+421 QVNNV

-434 VEAVNTAG
+434 IEAVNTAG
-442 STQVSAVEDEGASQV
+442 ATQVSAVEDEGASQV

-465 KQTGLVTAEGTEQI
+465 KQSGLVTAKGTNQI
-479 SLVEQKGDSVIA
+479 TLVGQKGDSVIA
-491 IVDSSKDGLI
+491 IIDASKDGLS

-512 GLIEAAGTTQV
+512 GLIETAGTTQV
-523 GNVNT
+523 GKVNT

-533 VGNVNDAGDTQVQ
+533 VSNVNDAGDTQVQ

-558 IGTAAEEA
+558 IGTAAEEV

-571 PYVAKA
+571 PYVEKA
-577 QAWAEKTDGPVEG
+577 QAWAEKTGGPVEG
-590 GSYSAKYWA
+590 DSYSAKYWA

-611 NETDSSNKGYIKN
+611 NETDSSNRGYIKN

-646 YKGSVNTYANLPV
+646 YQGSVNTYADLPV

-683 NVAWNGSAWDVLAG
+683 NVAWNGSAWGVLAG
-697 TTDLSAYLTKSSAAS
+697 AVDLSAYLTKSSAAS
-712 TYATKDD
+712 TYATIDD
-719 LSSTNN
+719 LDTTNN

-769 AKNVTE
+769 ARNVTE
-775 KFSLTA
+775 RYTKTS
-781 RGDIAYG
+781 RGDIGYG
-788 TNNGYVIDKSALAYW
+788 ENNNYLIDKAALAFW
-803 NGRYND
+803 DGRYSGT
-809 NSSNLEYCRN
+809 SSNLEYCRY
-819 GNIVGT
+819 GT
-825 TGNQT
+825 IIDTTRDQT
-830 IGGTKTFSSTIV
+830 IGGTKTFSETIV

-848 AATANTLKTARTI
+848 AATADKLKTARTI
-861 NGTSFNGSAN
+861 NGTSFNGTAN

-905 GYPYQYGNVI
+905 GYPYSYGNVI

-921 ADYGGDN
+921 ESYGGDN
-928 EIMFTWNGTDRVFIR
+928 EIMFTWDGEDRVFIR

-948 ASAEWTE
+948 ATSEWTE

>member
-41 TGGDYGDTGA
+41 TGGDYGDTSA

-66 PSEGEGIVVR
+66 PAEGEGVVIR

-145 QDAMTLGYYKND
+145 QDAMTLGYYLND

-185 KDTTEGYKD
+185 KDTAEGYKD

-271 PPQFTDM
+271 PPKFTDM

-294 NIKTVADSIEDVN
+294 NIKTVADNIEDVN
-307 SVAGAIT
+307 SVADAIQ
-314 DGSLQTAIESVPITV
+314 DGSLQTAIDSVPVTV

-334 SNEAKEDAVAASN
+334 SNEAKDDAVAASN

-354 KMDGKVTDEDTGL
+354 KMDGKVTDDEGL

-410 QKITEITNAGT
+410 QKVTEITNAGT
-421 DQVNTV
+421 TQVNNV

-479 SLVEQKGDSVIA
+479 ALVGQKGDSVIA
-491 IVDSSKDGLI
+491 IIDSSKDGLI
-501 EELQTEGTTQI
+501 EELQTEGATQI
-512 GLIEAAGTTQV
+512 GLIETAGTTQV
-523 GNVNT
+523 GKVNT

-571 PYVAKA
+571 PYVEKA

-646 YKGSVNTYANLPV
+646 YQGSVNTYADLPV

-697 TTDLSAYLTKSSAAS
+697 AVDLSAYLTKSSAAS
-712 TYATKDD
+712 TYATIDD
-719 LSSTNN
+719 LDATNN
-725 SIDTLETTVGTKAN
+725 SINTLKTTVGTKAN

-769 AKNVTE
+769 ARNVTE
-775 KFSLTA
+775 RYTKTS
-781 RGDIAYG
+781 RGDIEYG
-788 TNNGYVIDKSALAYW
+788 ENNNYLIDKAALAFW
-803 NGRYND
+803 NGRYSGT
-809 NSSNLEYCRN
+809 SSNLEYCRY
-819 GNIVGT
+819 GT
-825 TGNQT
+825 IIDTTRDQT
-830 IGGTKTFSSTIV
+830 IGGTKTFSETIV

-848 AATANTLKTARTI
+848 AATADRLKTARTI
-861 NGTSFNGSAN
+861 NGTSFNGTTN

-886 SGSTRGSIKGIQL
+886 RGSTRGSIKGIQL

-915 HMRGSR
+915 HMRGAR

-948 ASAEWTE
+948 ASSEWTE

>member
-31 VYVDNGLTLL
+31 VYVGNGLTLL

-66 PSEGEGIVVR
+66 PAKGEGIVVR

-125 EGNWDAQNAR
+125 KGNWDAQNAR
-135 IVNVADPVDD
+135 IVNVADPIDD
-145 QDAMTLGYYKND
+145 QDAMTLGYYKKD

-178 RNEAEEF
+178 RNEAEGF
-185 KDTTEGYKD
+185 KNTTEGYKD

-217 GEEIDYSAKYWA
+217 GKQIDYSAKYWA
-229 QSVAEMG
+229 QSVAKVG
-236 EAAKVVADNIED
+236 EAAKVVADNIKD

-262 AGDLEGSFK
+262 AGDLEGIFK
-271 PPQFTDM
+271 PPKFTDM

-286 EEIEVTGG
+286 AEIEVTGG
-294 NIKTVADSIEDVN
+294 NIKTVADNIDDVN
-307 SVAGAIT
+307 SVAGAIK
-314 DGSLQTAIESVPITV
+314 DGSIQTAINSVPVTV

-334 SNEAKEDAVAASN
+334 SNEAKDGAVAASN

-354 KMDGKVTDEDTGL
+354 KMDGKVTDDAGL
-367 EVDYS
+367 KVDYS

-382 SAEEANVS
+382 SAEKANVS
-390 ADVVTEAVTEGVSE
+390 ADVVTKAVTEGVSH

-410 QKITEITNAGT
+410 QKATEIINAGKT
-421 DQVNTV
+421 QVNNV

-465 KQTGLVTAEGTEQI
+465 KQRGLVTAEGEKQI
-479 SLVEQKGDSVIA
+479 TLVGQKGDSVVA
-491 IVDSSKDGLI
+491 ILESSKGGLI
-501 EELQTEGTTQI
+501 KELQTEGKTQI
-512 GLIEAAGTTQV
+512 GLIETAGKTQV
-523 GNVNT
+523 DKVNT
-528 AGTTQ
+528 VGTTQ

-546 AVNTAGTTQIAA
+546 AVNTAGTNQIAA

-566 IADLE
+566 IADIG
-571 PYVAKA
+571 PYVEKA
-577 QAWAEKTDGPVEG
+577 QAWAEKTNGPVEG
-590 GSYSAKYWA
+590 DSYSAKYWA

-611 NETDSSNKGYIKN
+611 KEKDPSNKGYIKN

-631 AEKTYVDSALSSALV
+631 AEKTYVDSALSSALI

-669 VAQADSSHGIKAGD
+669 VAQADSSHNIKAGD
-683 NVAWNGSAWDVLAG
+683 NVAWNGRAWDVLAG
-697 TTDLSAYLTKSSAAS
+697 TVDLSAYLTKSSASS
-712 TYATKDD
+712 TYATIDD
-719 LSSTNN
+719 LNATNN
-725 SIDTLETTVGTKAN
+725 SLDTLETTVGTKAN

-752 AGTKTFSSTI
+752 SGTKTFSSTI

-769 AKNVTE
+769 ARNVTE
-775 KFSLTA
+775 KFSLSA
-781 RGDIAYG
+781 RGDIGYG
-788 TNNGYVIDKSALAYW
+788 TNNGYVIDKTALAYW
-803 NGRYND
+803 NGKYNS
-809 NSSNLEYCRN
+809 NSSNLEFCKS
-819 GNIVGT
+819 GFIVGT
-825 TGNQT
+825 TGYQT
-830 IGGTKTFSSTIV
+830 ISGTKTFSSTII
-842 GSINGN
+842 GSISGN
-848 AATANTLKTARTI
+848 AATADKLKTAITI
-861 NGTSFNGSAN
+861 NGTSFDGSAN
-871 ININNIVSRGQVTAL
+871 IDINNIVSRGQVEVLT
-886 SGSTRGSIKGIQL
+886 GSTRGSIKGIQL

-905 GYPYQYGNVI
+905 GYPYAYGNVL
-915 HMRGSR
+915 HMSGSR
-921 ADYGGDN
+921 EPYGGDN
-928 EIMFTWNGTDRVFIR
+928 EIMFTWNGTNRVFIR

-948 ASAEWTE
+948 ATSEWTK

>member
-31 VYVDNGLTLL
+31 VYVNNGLSLL

-66 PSEGEGIVVR
+66 PAEGEGIVVR

-125 EGNWDAQNAR
+125 EDNWDAQNTR
-135 IVNVADPVDD
+135 IVNVADPVDN
-145 QDAMTLGYYKND
+145 QDAMTLGYYLND

-162 DLKNETK
+162 ALKNETK

-185 KDTTEGYKD
+185 RDTTEGYKD

-206 AIKMDGKVVEE
+206 AVKMDGKVVEE

-262 AGDLEGSFK
+262 AGDLIGTSK

-294 NIKTVADSIEDVN
+294 NIKTVADNIEDVN
-307 SVAGAIT
+307 SVAGAIE
-314 DGSLQTAIESVPITV
+314 DGSLQTAIDSVPITV

-334 SNEAKEDAVAASN
+334 SNEAKDDAVAASN
-347 KAKDWAI
+347 KAKDWAT
-354 KMDGKVTDEDTGL
+354 KMDGKVTDDAGL

-390 ADVVTEAVTEGVSE
+390 ADVVTEAVTDGVSQ
-404 INTLSQ
+404 INALSQ
-410 QKITEITNAGT
+410 QKVTEITNAGT
-421 DQVNTV
+421 TQVNNV

-442 STQVSAVEDEGASQV
+442 ATQVSDVEDEGASQV

-465 KQTGLVTAEGTEQI
+465 KQIGLVTAEGTNQI
-479 SLVEQKGDSVIA
+479 TLVGQKGDTVIA
-491 IVDSSKDGLI
+491 TIDSSKDGLI

-512 GLIEAAGTTQV
+512 GLIQTAGTTQV

-533 VGNVNDAGDTQVQ
+533 VSNVNAAGDTQVQ
-546 AVNTAGTTQIAA
+546 AVNTAGATQIAA
-558 IGTAAEEA
+558 IGTATEEA

-571 PYVAKA
+571 PYVQKA

-599 NQASSGQLNADW
+599 NQVSSGQLNADW

-646 YKGSVNTYANLPV
+646 YQGSVNTYADLPV

-697 TTDLSAYLTKSSAAS
+697 AVDLSAYLTKSSAAS
-712 TYATKDD
+712 TYATIDD
-719 LSSTNN
+719 LDATNN

-769 AKNVTE
+769 ARNVTE
-775 KFSLTA
+775 RYTKTS
-781 RGDIAYG
+781 RGDIGYG
-788 TNNGYVIDKSALAYW
+788 ENNNYLIDKAALAFW
-803 NGRYND
+803 DGRYSGT
-809 NSSNLEYCRN
+809 SSNLEYCKY
-819 GNIVGT
+819 GT
-825 TGNQT
+825 IIDTTRDQT
-830 IGGTKTFSSTIV
+830 IGGTKTFSETIV

-848 AATANTLKTARTI
+848 AATADKLKTARTI
-861 NGTSFNGSAN
+861 NGTSFNGTAN

-905 GYPYQYGNVI
+905 GYPYSCGNVI
-915 HMRGSR
+915 HMRGARES
-921 ADYGGDN
+921 YGGDN

-948 ASAEWTE
+948 ATSEWTK

>member
-66 PSEGEGIVVR
+66 PAEGEGIVVR

-145 QDAMTLGYYKND
+145 QDAMTLGYYLND

-185 KDTTEGYKD
+185 KDTAEGYKD

-236 EAAKVVADNIED
+236 EAAIVVADNIED

-278 GRVGTGET
+278 GRVGTGKT

-294 NIKTVADSIEDVN
+294 NIKNVADNIEDVN
-307 SVAGAIT
+307 SVADAIQ
-314 DGSLQTAIESVPITV
+314 DGSLQTAIDSVPVTV

-334 SNEAKEDAVAASN
+334 SNEAKDDAVAASN

-354 KMDGKVTDEDTGL
+354 KMDGKVTDDEGL

-390 ADVVTEAVTEGVSE
+390 ADVVTEGVSE
-404 INTLSQ
+404 INALSQ
-410 QKITEITNAGT
+410 QKVTEITNAGT
-421 DQVNTV
+421 TQINNV

-479 SLVEQKGDSVIA
+479 ALVGQKGDSVIA
-491 IVDSSKDGLI
+491 IIDSSKDGLI
-501 EELQTEGTTQI
+501 EELQTEGETQI
-512 GLIEAAGTTQV
+512 GLIETAGSTQV

-558 IGTAAEEA
+558 IGTVAEEA

-571 PYVAKA
+571 PYVEKA
-577 QAWAEKTDGPVEG
+577 QAWAEKTDGSVEG
-590 GSYSAKYWA
+590 DSYSAKYWA
-599 NQASSGQLNADW
+599 NQAARGQLNADW
-611 NETDSSNKGYIKN
+611 NETDFNNKGYIKN

-646 YKGSVNTYANLPV
+646 YQGSVNTYADLPV

-697 TTDLSAYLTKSSAAS
+697 VVDLSAYLTKSSAAS
-712 TYATKDD
+712 TYATIDD
-719 LSSTNN
+719 LDATNN
-725 SIDTLETTVGTKAN
+725 SINTLKTTVGTKAN

-769 AKNVTE
+769 ARNVTE
-775 KFSLTA
+775 RYTKTS
-781 RGDIAYG
+781 RGDIEHG
-788 TNNGYVIDKSALAYW
+788 ENNNYLIDKSALAFW
-803 NGRYND
+803 NGRYSST
-809 NSSNLEYCRN
+809 SSNLEYCRY
-819 GNIVGT
+819 GT
-825 TGNQT
+825 IIDTTRDQT
-830 IGGTKTFSSTIV
+830 IGGTKTFSETIV

-848 AATANTLKTARTI
+848 AATADSLKTARTI
-861 NGTSFNGSAN
+861 NGTSFNGTAN

-905 GYPYQYGNVI
+905 GYPYPYGNVI
-915 HMRGSR
+915 HMRGAR

-928 EIMFTWNGTDRVFIR
+928 EIMFTWNSTNRVFIR

-948 ASAEWTE
+948 ASSEWTE
-955 WSELQVVRTDYG
+955 WNELQVVRTDYG

>member
-1 MADTIANYTGNGT
+1 MTNTIANYTGNGT

-31 VYVDNGLTLL
+31 VYVDNGLTIL

-66 PSEGEGIVVR
+66 PAEGEGIVVR

-117 KDAMLRDD
+117 KEAMLRGD

-178 RNEAEEF
+178 RNEAKEF
-185 KDTTEGYKD
+185 KDTAEGYKD

-229 QSVAEMG
+229 QSVAEVG

-248 VNTVADN
+248 VNSVADN

-286 EEIEVTGG
+286 EEIGVTGG
-294 NIKTVADSIEDVN
+294 NIKTVADNIEDVN
-307 SVAGAIT
+307 SVADAIQ
-314 DGSLQTAIESVPITV
+314 DGSLQMAIDSVPVTV

-334 SNEAKEDAVAASN
+334 SNEAKDGAVAASN

-354 KMDGKVTDEDTGL
+354 KMDGKVTDDEGL

-390 ADVVTEAVTEGVSE
+390 ADVATEAVTEGVSE
-404 INTLSQ
+404 INALSQ
-410 QKITEITNAGT
+410 QKVTEITNAGT
-421 DQVNTV
+421 TQVNNV

-434 VEAVNTAG
+434 VKAVNTAG
-442 STQVSAVEDEGASQV
+442 STQVDKVNTAGTTQVKAVNTAGSTQVKAVNTAGSTQV

-465 KQTGLVTAEGTEQI
+465 KQTGIVTAKGTEQI
-479 SLVEQKGDSVIA
+479 ALVGQKGDSVVA
-491 IVDSSKDGLI
+491 IIDSSKDGLI
-501 EELQTEGTTQI
+501 EELQTEGETQI
-512 GLIEAAGTTQV
+512 GLIETAGSTQV
-523 GNVNT
+523 GKVNT

-533 VGNVNDAGDTQVQ
+533 VKAVNTAGSTQVDK
-546 AVNTAGTTQIAA
+546 VNTAGTTQVKAVNTAGTAQIAA
-558 IGTAAEEA
+558 IGTATEEA

-571 PYVAKA
+571 PYVEKA
-577 QAWAEKTDGPVEG
+577 QAWAEKTDGHVEG

-599 NQASSGQLNADW
+599 NQALSAQFRADW

-631 AEKTYVDSALSSALV
+631 AKKTYVDSALSSALV

-669 VAQADSSHGIKAGD
+669 VARADSSHGIKAGD

-697 TTDLSAYLTKSSAAS
+697 AVDLSAYLTKSSASS
-712 TYATKDD
+712 TYATIDD
-719 LSSTNN
+719 LEATNN
-725 SIDTLETTVGTKAN
+725 SLDTLKTTVGTKAN

-752 AGTKTFSSTI
+752 AGTKTFS
-762 AGNINGT
+762 
-769 AKNVTE
+769 E
-775 KFSLTA
+775 
-781 RGDIAYG
+781 
-788 TNNGYVIDKSALAYW
+788 
-803 NGRYND
+803 
-809 NSSNLEYCRN
+809 
-819 GNIVGT
+819 
-825 TGNQT
+825 
-830 IGGTKTFSSTIV
+830 TIV

-848 AATANTLKTARTI
+848 AATADKLKTARTI

-921 ADYGGDN
+921 DDYGGDN
-928 EIMFTWNGTDRVFIR
+928 EIMFTWNDSDRVFIR
-943 SLRDT
+943 SLRN
-948 ASAEWTE
+948 SATSEWTK

>member
-66 PSEGEGIVVR
+66 PAEGEGIVVR

-145 QDAMTLGYYKND
+145 QDAMTLGYYLND

-185 KDTTEGYKD
+185 KDTTKGYKD

-229 QSVAEMG
+229 QSVAELG

-294 NIKTVADSIEDVN
+294 NIKAVADNIEDVN
-307 SVAGAIT
+307 SVAGAIE
-314 DGSLQTAIESVPITV
+314 DGSLQTAIDSVPVTV

-334 SNEAKEDAVAASN
+334 SNEAKDDAVAASN

-354 KMDGKVTDEDTGL
+354 KMDSKVTDDEGL

-390 ADVVTEAVTEGVSE
+390 ADVVTEAVTGGVSK
-404 INTLSQ
+404 INALSQ
-410 QKITEITNAGT
+410 QKVTEITNAGT
-421 DQVNTV
+421 TQVNNV
-427 NTAGTTQ
+427 NTAGTNQ

-465 KQTGLVTAEGTEQI
+465 KQSGLVATKGTEQI
-479 SLVEQKGDSVIA
+479 ALVGQKGDSVIA
-491 IVDSSKDGLI
+491 IIDSSKDGLI
-501 EELQTEGTTQI
+501 EELQTKGETQI

-546 AVNTAGTTQIAA
+546 AVNTAGTTQLAA

-571 PYVAKA
+571 PYVEKA

-599 NQASSGQLNADW
+599 NQASRGQLNADW
-611 NETDSSNKGYIKN
+611 NETAPSNKGYIKN

-669 VAQADSSHGIKAGD
+669 VVQADSSHNIKAGD
-683 NVAWNGSAWDVLAG
+683 NVVWDGRVWDVLAG
-697 TTDLSAYLTKSSAAS
+697 TVDLSAYLTKSGASS
-712 TYATKDD
+712 TYATIDD
-719 LSSTNN
+719 LDATNN
-725 SIDTLETTVGTKAN
+725 SLDTLETTVGTKAN

-762 AGNINGT
+762 
-769 AKNVTE
+769 
-775 KFSLTA
+775 
-781 RGDIAYG
+781 
-788 TNNGYVIDKSALAYW
+788 
-803 NGRYND
+803 
-809 NSSNLEYCRN
+809 
-819 GNIVGT
+819 
-825 TGNQT
+825 
-830 IGGTKTFSSTIV
+830 V

-861 NGTSFNGSAN
+861 NGTSFDGSAN
-871 ININNIVSRGQVTAL
+871 INIDNIASRGLVTAL

-905 GYPYQYGNVI
+905 GYPYHFGNVI
-915 HMRGSR
+915 HMRGFR
-921 ADYGGDN
+921 GQYGGDN
-928 EIMFTWNGTDRVFIR
+928 EIMFTWYGTDRVFIR

-948 ASAEWTE
+948 SSSEWTE

>member
-66 PSEGEGIVVR
+66 PAEGEGIVVR

-185 KDTTEGYKD
+185 KDTAEGYRD

-217 GEEIDYSAKYWA
+217 GEQIDYSAKYWA

-294 NIKTVADSIEDVN
+294 NIKTVADNIEDVN
-307 SVAGAIT
+307 SVADAIQ
-314 DGSLQTAIESVPITV
+314 DGSLQTAIDSVPVTV

-334 SNEAKEDAVAASN
+334 SNEAKDGAVAASN

-354 KMDGKVTDEDTGL
+354 KMDGKVTDDAGL

-390 ADVVTEAVTEGVSE
+390 ADVVTEAVTEGVSQ

-410 QKITEITNAGT
+410 QKVTEITNAGT
-421 DQVNTV
+421 TQVNNV

-479 SLVEQKGDSVIA
+479 ALVGQKGDSVIA
-491 IVDSSKDGLI
+491 TVDASKDGLI
-501 EELQTEGTTQI
+501 EELQTEGETQI
-512 GLIEAAGTTQV
+512 DLIQTAGTTQV

-546 AVNTAGTTQIAA
+546 AVNTAGTNQIAA

-571 PYVAKA
+571 PYVEKA

-611 NETDSSNKGYIKN
+611 NETDSSNRGYIKN

-646 YKGSVNTYANLPV
+646 YQGSVNTYADLPV

-697 TTDLSAYLTKSSAAS
+697 AVDLSAYLTKSSASS
-712 TYATKDD
+712 TYATIDD
-719 LSSTNN
+719 LDATNN
-725 SIDTLETTVGTKAN
+725 SLDTLETTVGTKAN
-739 DSAVVKLTGNQTI
+739 NSAVVKLTGNQTI

-769 AKNVTE
+769 ARNVTE
-775 KFSLTA
+775 RYTKTSS
-781 RGDIAYG
+781 GDIEYG
-788 TNNGYVIDKSALAYW
+788 ENNNYLIDKAALAFW
-803 NGRYND
+803 NGRYSGT
-809 NSSNLEYCRN
+809 SSSLEFCRY
-819 GNIVGT
+819 GT
-825 TGNQT
+825 IIDTTRDQT
-830 IGGTKTFSSTIV
+830 IGGTKTFSKTIV

-848 AATANTLKTARTI
+848 AATADKLKTARTI

-886 SGSTRGSIKGIQL
+886 RGSTSGSIKGIQL

-905 GYPYQYGNVI
+905 GYPYSYGNVI

-921 ADYGGDN
+921 ESYGGDN
-928 EIMFTWNGTDRVFIR
+928 EIMFTWHGTDRVFIR

-948 ASAEWTE
+948 ATSEWTE

>member
-1 MADTIANYTGNGT
+1 MAETIANYTGNGT

-31 VYVDNGLTLL
+31 VYVDNGLTFL

-66 PSEGEGIVVR
+66 PAEGEGIVVR
-76 RYTSATERIVSFEDA
+76 RYTSATERIVSFKDA

-117 KDAMLRDD
+117 KDAMLRDY

-135 IVNVADPVDD
+135 IVNVADPIDD

-178 RNEAEEF
+178 RNEAEGF
-185 KDTTEGYKD
+185 KDTAEGYKD
-194 DAEESKNLAKDW
+194 DAEESKKLAKDW

-236 EAAKVVADNIED
+236 EAAIVVADNIED
-248 VNTVADN
+248 VITVADN
-255 IDDVNTV
+255 IEDVNIV
-262 AGDLEGSFK
+262 AGELEGSFK
-271 PPQFTDM
+271 LPQFTDM

-294 NIKTVADSIEDVN
+294 NIKTVADNIEDVN
-307 SVAGAIT
+307 SVAGAIE
-314 DGSLQTAIESVPITV
+314 DGSLQAAIDSVPATA

-334 SNEAKEDAVAASN
+334 SNEAKEGAVAASN

-354 KMDGKVTDEDTGL
+354 KMDGKVTDDAGL

-390 ADVVTEAVTEGVSE
+390 ADVVTAGVSQ

-410 QKITEITNAGT
+410 QKVTEIINAGT
-421 DQVNTV
+421 TQVNNV

-465 KQTGLVTAEGTEQI
+465 KQIGLVTSKGTEQI
-479 SLVEQKGDSVIA
+479 ALVGQRGDSVVA
-491 IVDSSKDGLI
+491 ILGSSKDGLI
-501 EELQTEGTTQI
+501 EELQTEGETQI
-512 GLIEAAGTTQV
+512 GLIETAGTTQV
-523 GNVNT
+523 GKVNT

-571 PYVAKA
+571 PYVEKA

-599 NQASSGQLNADW
+599 NQAVSGQLNADW

-646 YKGSVNTYANLPV
+646 YKGSVNTYADLPV

-669 VAQADSSHGIKAGD
+669 VAQADSSHNIKAGD

-697 TTDLSAYLTKSSAAS
+697 TVDLSAYLTKSSAAS
-712 TYATKDD
+712 TYVTIDD
-719 LSSTNN
+719 LDATNN
-725 SIDTLETTVGTKAN
+725 SINTLKTTVGTKAD

-769 AKNVTE
+769 ARNVTE
-775 KFSLTA
+775 RYTKTS
-781 RGDIAYG
+781 RGDIEYG
-788 TNNGYVIDKSALAYW
+788 ENNNYLIDKAALAFW
-803 NGRYND
+803 NGCYSGT
-809 NSSNLEYCRN
+809 SSNLEYCRY
-819 GNIVGT
+819 GIIIDT
-825 TGNQT
+825 TRDQT
-830 IGGTKTFSSTIV
+830 IGGTKTFSETIV
-842 GSINGN
+842 GSITGN
-848 AATANTLKTARTI
+848 AATADKLKKARTI
-861 NGTSFNGSAN
+861 NGTSFNGTEN
-871 ININNIVSRGQVTAL
+871 IDINNIVSRGQVSAL
-886 SGSTRGSIKGIQL
+886 RGSTRGSIRGIQL

-915 HMRGSR
+915 HMRGAR
-921 ADYGGDN
+921 ENYGGDN
-928 EIMFTWNGTDRVFIR
+928 EIMFTWDGTDRVFIR
-943 SLRDT
+943 SLRDV
-948 ASAEWTE
+948 ASAEWTK

>member
-31 VYVDNGLTLL
+31 VYVNNGLSLL

-66 PSEGEGIVVR
+66 PAEGEGIVVR

-125 EGNWDAQNAR
+125 EGNWDAQNTR

-145 QDAMTLGYYKND
+145 QDAMTLGYYKKD

-185 KDTTEGYKD
+185 KDTTKGYKD

-206 AIKMDGKVVEE
+206 AVKMDGKVVEE

-248 VNTVADN
+248 VNAVADN

-262 AGDLEGSFK
+262 AGDLVGTFK

-294 NIKTVADSIEDVN
+294 NIKTVADNIEDVN
-307 SVAGAIT
+307 SVASAIE
-314 DGSLQTAIESVPITV
+314 DGSLQTAIDSVPVTV

-334 SNEAKEDAVAASN
+334 SNEAKDDAVAASN

-354 KMDGKVTDEDTGL
+354 KMDGKVTDDAGL

-390 ADVVTEAVTEGVSE
+390 ADVVTEAVTEGVSQ
-404 INTLSQ
+404 INALSQ
-410 QKITEITNAGT
+410 QKVTEIANAGT
-421 DQVNTV
+421 TQVNNV

-442 STQVSAVEDEGASQV
+442 STQVSAVEDEGSSQV

-465 KQTGLVTAEGTEQI
+465 KQSGLVTAEGTN
-479 SLVEQKGDSVIA
+479 
-491 IVDSSKDGLI
+491 
-501 EELQTEGTTQI
+501 QI
-512 GLIEAAGTTQV
+512 GLIQTAGTTQV

-533 VGNVNDAGDTQVQ
+533 VSNVNDAGDTQIQ
-546 AVNTAGTTQIAA
+546 AVNTAGITQIAA
-558 IGTAAEEA
+558 IGTATEEA

-571 PYVAKA
+571 PYVEKA

-590 GSYSAKYWA
+590 DSYSAKYWA
-599 NQASSGQLNADW
+599 NQALSGQLNADW

-646 YKGSVNTYANLPV
+646 YQGSVNTYADLPV

-697 TTDLSAYLTKSSAAS
+697 AVDLSAYLTKSSAAS
-712 TYATKDD
+712 TYATIDD
-719 LSSTNN
+719 LDATNN

-769 AKNVTE
+769 ARNVTE
-775 KFSLTA
+775 RYTKTS
-781 RGDIAYG
+781 RGDIGYG
-788 TNNGYVIDKSALAYW
+788 ENNNYLIDKAALAFW
-803 NGRYND
+803 NGRYSGT
-809 NSSNLEYCRN
+809 SSNLEYCRY
-819 GNIVGT
+819 GT
-825 TGNQT
+825 IIDTTRDQT
-830 IGGTKTFSSTIV
+830 IGGTKTFSETIV

-848 AATANTLKTARTI
+848 AATADKLKTARTI
-861 NGTSFNGSAN
+861 NGTSFNGTAN
-871 ININNIVSRGQVTAL
+871 ININNIVSGGQVTAL

-905 GYPYQYGNVI
+905 GYPYSYGNVI

-921 ADYGGDN
+921 TDYGGDN

-948 ASAEWTE
+948 ATSEWTE

>member
-31 VYVDNGLTLL
+31 VYIDSGLTLL
-41 TGGDYGDTGA
+41 TGGDYGDTGS

-66 PSEGEGIVVR
+66 PAKGEGIVVR

-91 SILKATDL
+91 SILKAADL

-145 QDAMTLGYYKND
+145 QDAMTLGYYLND

-178 RNEAEEF
+178 RNEAEEL
-185 KDTTEGYKD
+185 KDTAEGYKD

-262 AGDLEGSFK
+262 AGDLECSLK

-294 NIKTVADSIEDVN
+294 NIKTVADNIEDVN
-307 SVAGAIT
+307 SVAGAIE
-314 DGSLQTAIESVPITV
+314 DGSLQTAIDSVPVTV

-334 SNEAKEDAVAASN
+334 SNEAKDGAVAASN

-354 KMDGKVTDEDTGL
+354 KMDGKVTDDEGL

-382 SAEEANVS
+382 SAEKANVS
-390 ADVVTEAVTEGVSE
+390 AGVATEAVTEGVSQ

-410 QKITEITNAGT
+410 QKVTEITNAGT
-421 DQVNTV
+421 TQVNNV

-442 STQVSAVEDEGASQV
+442 STHVSAVEDEGASQV
-457 SAVTAEGT
+457 SAVAAEGT
-465 KQTGLVTAEGTEQI
+465 KQSGLVAAKGTEQI
-479 SLVEQKGDSVIA
+479 TLVRQKGDSVIA
-491 IVDSSKDGLI
+491 IIDSSKDGLI
-501 EELQTEGTTQI
+501 EELQTEGETQI
-512 GLIEAAGTTQV
+512 GLIETAGTTHV

-546 AVNTAGTTQIAA
+546 AVNTAGATQLAA

-571 PYVAKA
+571 PYVEKA

-590 GSYSAKYWA
+590 DSYSAKYWA
-599 NQASSGQLNADW
+599 NQASRGQLNSDW

-631 AEKTYVDSALSSALV
+631 AEKAYVDSALSSALV

-669 VAQADSSHGIKAGD
+669 VAQADSSHNIKAGD

-697 TTDLSAYLTKSSAAS
+697 TVDLSAYLTKSSASS
-712 TYATKDD
+712 TYATIDD
-719 LSSTNN
+719 LDATNN
-725 SIDTLETTVGTKAN
+725 SLDTLKTTVGTKAN

-762 AGNINGT
+762 AGNISGT

-775 KFSLTA
+775 RLSMIT
-781 RGDIAYG
+781 RGDLQYG
-788 TNNGYVIDKSALAYW
+788 TNNGYVIDKTTLAHW
-803 NGRYND
+803 NGGFINS
-809 NSSNLEYCRN
+809 SSNLEFCRY
-819 GNIVGT
+819 GTIVGT
-825 TGNQT
+825 KGSQT

-871 ININNIVSRGQVTAL
+871 ININNIVSRGLVTAL

-905 GYPYQYGNVI
+905 GYPYQCGNVI

-921 ADYGGDN
+921 EEYGGDN
-928 EIMFTWNGTDRVFIR
+928 EIMFTWDGTDRVFIR
-943 SLRDT
+943 SLKDT
-948 ASAEWTE
+948 ASSEWTA